1 MKLGIVVQY
10 FDFRND
16 VRQLIEKLSQDY
28 EVILYAREE
37 DLQKIDVEY
46 PVRVIR
52 AYNRT
57 PRNRFWNL
65 LYALFGNLPA
75 SKTNYYRWK
84 RRRLDTYTRRL
95 TKLREQALLLL
106 SVRLPSLIDFD
117 TYLKGLDFSDRTEID
132 DVDVFFSF
140 TDVYDTYFLA
150 HLRNEK
156 KTIVTYVY
164 SWDHAA
170 KYHRFSRTAD
180 TYLTWNDHIKKDLT
194 DLHRVEPHNVASIG
208 SSQFAYIEEYKRQ
221 AASGKSPVFDFEYV
235 YFGAAAGYLR
245 VAEQE
250 VRLVELLA
258 ETLHDVDP
266 SVKLVVRPYPLIENQ
281 KLYESLASL
290 PNIFFDQYQK
300 EGESRIFTEDSIFEK
315 FNKIEHAKA
324 FVHIGSTM
332 GLEAS
337 YFDTPV
343 IHLDLQ
349 DVDFGVDKRD
359 NSYIGHL
366 IHSYHGEK
374 YMLLAEYPNVVTKV
388 GDLRSTLETALT
400 EPERLLDYNRTLAS
414 KTELQSFDAFTE
426 GLKASLEAAANR
438 CAPAQAFQEVA
449 QDVR

>member
-37 DLQKIDVEY
+37 DLQKIDVKY

-57 PRNRFWNL
+57 PRNRLWNL

-84 RRRLDTYTRRL
+84 RRRLDTYARRL
-95 TKLREQALLLL
+95 TKLRERALLLL
-106 SVRLPSLIDFD
+106 SIRLPSLIDFD
-117 TYLKGLDFSDRTEID
+117 TYLRGLDFDDRTEID
-132 DVDVFFSF
+132 DIDVFFSF

-150 HLRNEK
+150 HLRSEK
-156 KTIVTYVY
+156 KAIVTYVY

-180 TYLTWNDHIKKDLT
+180 TYLTWNDHIEEDLT
-194 DLHRVEPHNVASIG
+194 SLHGIDPRNITSIG

-221 AASGKSPVFDFEYV
+221 TASERAPVYDFEYV

-250 VRLVELLA
+250 VQVVKILA
-258 ETLHDVDP
+258 ETLHDIDP
-266 SVKLVVRPYPLIENQ
+266 SVKLVVRPYPLVGDQ
-281 KLYESLASL
+281 ALYDALELL
-290 PNIFFDQYQK
+290 PNVLFDRYRE
-300 EGESRIFTEDSIFEK
+300 EGATRIFTDESIFEK
-315 FNKIEHAKA
+315 FNKIKHAKA

-349 DVDFGVDKRD
+349 DVDFGVDEED
-359 NSYIGHL
+359 NSYVGHL
-366 IHSYHGEK
+366 VHSYHGEK
-374 YMLLAEYPNVVTKV
+374 YMLLNEHPNVVTEL
-388 GDLRSTLETALT
+388 GDLRGVLETALT
-400 EPERLLDYNRTLAS
+400 EPGQLLAYNRKLAS
-414 KTELQSFDAFTE
+414 KTELRSFDAFTD
-426 GLKASLEAAANR
+426 GLKAALEEAANEDV
-438 CAPAQAFQEVA
+438 PARALREVA
-449 QDVR
+449 LDVR